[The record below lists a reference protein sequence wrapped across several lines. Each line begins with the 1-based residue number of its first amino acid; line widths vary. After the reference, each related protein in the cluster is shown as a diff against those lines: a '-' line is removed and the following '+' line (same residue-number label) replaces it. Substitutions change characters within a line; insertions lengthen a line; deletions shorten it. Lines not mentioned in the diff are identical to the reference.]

1 MLDKIGIIGDAKTAF
16 NRLGID
22 TLAVVCVGGSSGTAV
37 KVVTCDTV
45 GGDYTDFLTL
55 KADAE
60 NINEGFC
67 FSLVGAK
74 KFVKITGCDNA
85 IGIVGDCDY
94 DVKKVTF
101 NTVTVAGAD
110 LENNKTAT
118 IDVSTYTEPVEI
130 EPTAGK
136 DGMKKATVTLSN
148 IPSGGSV
155 TAYSWAALDGS
166 EDVLW
171 FPINE
176 APADTADYLNK
187 CAIRGRANNN
197 DFYIQGFA
205 SDGDIYTRV
214 SDSEFTV
221 SFDGGETHITYRRNP
236 AEDFTIW

>member
-1 MLDKIGIIGDAKTAF
+1 MSKTMLDKIGIIGDVKTAF

-67 FSLVGAK
+67 FSLIGAK

-101 NTVTVAGAD
+101 NTVSIGGAD

-118 IDVSTYTEPVEI
+118 INVSTYTEPVEVT
-130 EPTAGK
+130 PTSGK
-136 DGMKKATVTLSN
+136 DGMKKATISLSHIPAIETSKAVSIDASTYTEPIEITPTEGKDGMAKVVVTLT
-148 IPSGGSV
+148 G
-155 TAYSWAALDGS
+155 L
-166 EDVLW
+166 
-171 FPINE
+171 
-176 APADTADYLNK
+176 
-187 CAIRGRANNN
+187 
-197 DFYIQGFA
+197 
-205 SDGDIYTRV
+205 
-214 SDSEFTV
+214 
-221 SFDGGETHITYRRNP
+221 
-236 AEDFTIW
+236 

>member
-1 MLDKIGIIGDAKTAF
+1 MSKTMLDKIGIIGDAKTAF

-45 GGDYTDFLTL
+45 GGSYTDFLTL

-67 FSLVGAK
+67 FSLIGAK

-101 NTVTVAGAD
+101 NTVSIGGAD

-118 IDVSTYTEPVEI
+118 INVSTYTEPVEVT
-130 EPTAGK
+130 PTSGK
-136 DGMKKATVTLSN
+136 DGMKKATISLSHIPEIEATKAVSIDASTYTEPIEIEPTEGKDGIAKVVVTLT
-148 IPSGGSV
+148 G
-155 TAYSWAALDGS
+155 L
-166 EDVLW
+166 
-171 FPINE
+171 
-176 APADTADYLNK
+176 
-187 CAIRGRANNN
+187 
-197 DFYIQGFA
+197 
-205 SDGDIYTRV
+205 
-214 SDSEFTV
+214 
-221 SFDGGETHITYRRNP
+221 
-236 AEDFTIW
+236 